1 MAPISNAILLN
12 SVYVADRRAAI
23 VAGGEFSA
31 AACKV
36 ARTAFNL
43 AIVNGSLAE
52 IKDLEETIATIAPAS
67 RRGIKQAMQA
77 CYALAFGVESAD
89 RNGRT
94 VFTVP
99 DCDCK
104 ADRLLE
110 VDRRT
115 WQSRAPLLRHL
126 DSFTVKV
133 TRQRKAEA
141 PDKAALLDKAVA
153 ALEAFKAAGGTVEE
167 FAAKAGI
174 QLVSAATVK
183 AARKAR
189 KAA

>member
-1 MAPISNAILLN
+1 MAPITNAILLN

-23 VAGGEFSA
+23 IAGGEFSA

-43 AIVNGSLAE
+43 AIINGSLAE
-52 IKDLEETIATIAPAS
+52 IKDLEETIATLPPAS
-67 RRGIKQAMQA
+67 RRGIRQA
-77 CYALAFGVESAD
+77 CTACFALAFGVESAD

-104 ADRLLE
+104 SDRLLE

-153 ALEAFKAAGGTVEE
+153 ALEAFKAAGGTIEE

-174 QLVSAATVK
+174 QLVNAENVK